1 MWEQAWKQMYEGVRN
16 GQNEKTVYSSPP
28 IAVKLEPPDLF
39 LASLFVGWFLC
50 FPMFLHGL
58 CYFSSKTLT
67 RIFQALHR
75 DRTASPHGSP
85 EFQFYDLSDWVIW
98 NSGLA
103 NWISK

>member
-1 MWEQAWKQMYEGVRN
+1 MYEGVRN
-16 GQNEKTVYSSPP
+16 GQNEKTVYSSSP

-50 FPMFLHGL
+50 FPMFFAWIVL
-58 CYFSSKTLT
+58 FSSKTLT
-67 RIFQALHR
+67 RIFRAPHR
-75 DRTASPHGSP
+75 NRTASPHGSRA
-85 EFQFYDLSDWVIW
+85 FQFYDLSDWVIW